1 MPRKTL
7 PKKEL
12 KALGE
17 FLKHKRE
24 ERLLTQEDLAFKIGV
39 APNTVSRWERGESL
53 PTYYVD
59 KDAPDQQG
67 RFFPLR
73 IS

>member
-17 FLKHKRE
+17 LIKRKRE
-24 ERLLTQEDLAFKIGV
+24 ERLWTQEYLASKIGV
-39 APNTVSRWERGESL
+39 EPNTVARWERGKSM
-53 PTYYVD
+53 P
-59 KDAPDQQG
+59 
-67 RFFPLR
+67 
-73 IS
+73 